1 MNWTI
6 SLSNILTKWKVFK
19 TDVPEWKYSMVPG
32 WYPSLGDEDPKMK
45 VYLGKFHWVVRV
57 LLQNRVGAKDEDLAA
72 RYS

>member
-1 MNWTI
+1 MNWNI
-6 SLSNILTKWKVFK
+6 SLSNIPTKWKVFK

-45 VYLGKFHWVVRV
+45 VYLGKSHWVVRV